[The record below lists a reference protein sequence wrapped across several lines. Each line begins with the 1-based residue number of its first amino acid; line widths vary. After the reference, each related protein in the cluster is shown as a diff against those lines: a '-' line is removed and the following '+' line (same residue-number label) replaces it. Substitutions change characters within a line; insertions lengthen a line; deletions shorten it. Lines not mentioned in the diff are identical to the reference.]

1 MGKRRESIQRLHHQ
15 FAYNLRHHRLRYV
28 FCHCNH
34 TAALANSSPQPGP
47 QTVTQVSTSAP
58 LATSA
63 SPTPLSE
70 RRTNSGIIAG
80 AVVGGVLGLAIIV
93 GACWVLIH
101 RRSKSPLPPS
111 KLDPRFPSK
120 LGSEHLSEAP
130 GSRRLVAQSNPTWA
144 FVYLE
149 YCHHR
154 ATSSGRGPSKPLS
167 SGLLTS
173 GPGSSFL
180 LIFPL

>member
-80 AVVGGVLGLAIIV
+80 AVVGGVLGLAVIV

-130 GSRRLVAQSNPTWA
+130 TYSGNINRNELPGPDVSRPELSGLDGPRPELVA
-144 FVYLE
+144 
-149 YCHHR
+149 R
-154 ATSSGRGPSKPLS
+154 
-167 SGLLTS
+167 
-173 GPGSSFL
+173 
-180 LIFPL
+180 